1 MKKFTEYLSPG
12 DEKDDKPISLIE
24 KAWLNAKSK
33 KREIEEETEFPI
45 ISKPIEPIEQQ
56 KTIDEII
63 ETDNGMQIIF
73 SLVSNRPYF

>member
-63 ETDNGMQIIF
+63 ETDNGIKKFKIF
-73 SLVSNRPYF
+73 LDF

>member
-33 KREIEEETEFPI
+33 KREIEEET
-45 ISKPIEPIEQQ
+45 
-56 KTIDEII
+56 
-63 ETDNGMQIIF
+63 
-73 SLVSNRPYF
+73 